1 MTIRDL
7 HQKFL
12 QCLQLVSTD
21 TRKITPGSIFFALK
35 GANFNGNTFAQEALK
50 LGAAYCVVD
59 EAQYATNSQC
69 ILVSDVLKT
78 LQDLA
83 HFHRNQFNIP
93 VIGITGSNGKTT
105 SKELIGSVLATSY
118 SILVTEGNLNN
129 HIGVP
134 LTLLK
139 LNTSHQLAVVEM
151 GANKPGDI
159 KELCDIAAPNYGVIT
174 NIGKAHIEG
183 FGSIDGVIK
192 TKTEM
197 YQFASAHNGQLFIN
211 VDDNI
216 LLQHLPNLQHFTYGE
231 GGNISGSITQLTP
244 FVQFVWSEKS
254 SGYRSP
260 EISTQLVG
268 AYNLPN
274 FLLAIAIG
282 RHFDIPAEK
291 INLALAHYTPSNNR
305 SQVTKTEKNTLL
317 VDCYNA
323 NVSSMEVAL
332 KNFAA
337 IPHPRKLAILG
348 DMLELGDISRTEH
361 QHIHDLARS
370 LDIQAWLVGG
380 EFGKIETIFPT
391 YEKVD
396 ELIKAMEDNPL
407 TNHLILLKGSRG
419 IQLEKLITC
428 L

>member
-197 YQFASAHNGQLFIN
+197 YQFA
-211 VDDNI
+211 
-216 LLQHLPNLQHFTYGE
+216 E
-231 GGNISGSITQLTP
+231 C
-244 FVQFVWSEKS
+244 
-254 SGYRSP
+254 
-260 EISTQLVG
+260 
-268 AYNLPN
+268 
-274 FLLAIAIG
+274 
-282 RHFDIPAEK
+282 
-291 INLALAHYTPSNNR
+291 
-305 SQVTKTEKNTLL
+305 SQWPIV
-317 VDCYNA
+317 Y
-323 NVSSMEVAL
+323 
-332 KNFAA
+332 
-337 IPHPRKLAILG
+337 
-348 DMLELGDISRTEH
+348 
-361 QHIHDLARS
+361 
-370 LDIQAWLVGG
+370 
-380 EFGKIETIFPT
+380 
-391 YEKVD
+391 
-396 ELIKAMEDNPL
+396 
-407 TNHLILLKGSRG
+407 
-419 IQLEKLITC
+419 
-428 L
+428 

>member
-1 MTIRDL
+1 
-7 HQKFL
+7 L
-12 QCLQLVSTD
+12 Q
-21 TRKITPGSIFFALK
+21 
-35 GANFNGNTFAQEALK
+35 
-50 LGAAYCVVD
+50 
-59 EAQYATNSQC
+59 
-69 ILVSDVLKT
+69 
-78 LQDLA
+78 
-83 HFHRNQFNIP
+83 
-93 VIGITGSNGKTT
+93 
-105 SKELIGSVLATSY
+105 
-118 SILVTEGNLNN
+118 
-129 HIGVP
+129 
-134 LTLLK
+134 
-139 LNTSHQLAVVEM
+139 
-151 GANKPGDI
+151 
-159 KELCDIAAPNYGVIT
+159 
-174 NIGKAHIEG
+174 
-183 FGSIDGVIK
+183 
-192 TKTEM
+192 
-197 YQFASAHNGQLFIN
+197 SAHNGQLFIN

-282 RHFDIPAEK
+282 RHFNIPAEK
-291 INLALAHYTPSNNR
+291 INHALAHYTPSNNR

-337 IPHPRKLAILG
+337 IPHTRKLAILG
-348 DMLELGDISRTEH
+348 DMLELGDISLAEH
-361 QHIHDLARS
+361 QHIQDLARS

-396 ELIKAMEDNPL
+396 ELIKAMEDKPL
-407 TNHLILLKGSRG
+407 TRPPDFVERIERYTVGETHS
-419 IQLEKLITC
+419 KLID